1 MIPRSIL
8 PRAGA
13 ALLLV
18 SAAVILPAHWAR
30 SDDRSTQDRLDRVEQ
45 QLIILQQEIKYLI
58 NIKAGSRSADVE
70 QRVDGL
76 EEKVRELTGE
86 VKDAVIG
93 VRATSAAP
101 QSNQ

>member
-1 MIPRSIL
+1 MVPVKTESF
-8 PRAGA
+8 
-13 ALLLV
+13 
-18 SAAVILPAHWAR
+18 
-30 SDDRSTQDRLDRVEQ
+30 
-45 QLIILQQEIKYLI
+45 
-58 NIKAGSRSADVE
+58 KAGSRADVE